1 MNNNVRLPL
10 LLDTL
15 SVYALHPLALWLF
28 QLACANR
35 HLAVMSMPVAI
46 LLLVACQ
53 TLATIAFLSY
63 VAARDERVS
72 GSVLE
77 RINPTQ
83 LYKFSV
89 LGVFYAAKL
98 IILYELLYLSQS
110 PLLCAFAA
118 QTANRTADT
127 RVYRETA
134 ARLLTFILLSYSIDG
149 NQLVLIYLVGDQCIS
164 LASAEYTRIVILGS
178 GMGTLDVLSASFP
191 PAQPSA
197 GVVATTKQNKVV
209 LSLFNHLQVYMFSM
223 LAMALVVM
231 AFHGGDAL
239 GWFEK
244 QNEIL
249 SSTQYQLLVADA
261 VFLCS
266 AKVLLASSSSSSS
279 SLSHAHTLIVI
290 HVVLIAQLAVQQH
303 TPNALIDTA
312 IVYLGFAGFTVVHW
326 RITAN
331 LKKT

>member
-1 MNNNVRLPL
+1 MPPERERKFPL

-15 SVYALHPLALWLF
+15 SVYALHPLALWFF
-28 QLACANR
+28 QLACHNR
-35 HLAVMSMPVAI
+35 HLAVLSMPVAI
-46 LLLVACQ
+46 LLFVACQ
-53 TLATIAFLSY
+53 TLVTITFLSY
-63 VAARDERVS
+63 VAARNERVS
-72 GSVLE
+72 GAVLE
-77 RINPTQ
+77 RINPAQ

-89 LGVFYAAKL
+89 LGIFYAAKL
-98 IILYELLYLSQS
+98 IILYELLYLTQS

-134 ARLLTFILLSYSIDG
+134 ARLLIFALVSYQIDRY
-149 NQLVLIYLVGDQCIS
+149 QLVLIYLIGDQCIS
-164 LASAEYTRIVILGS
+164 VASAEYTRIVILGS
-178 GMGTLDVLSASFP
+178 GMGTLDVLAVSFP
-191 PAQPSA
+191 PPSA
-197 GVVATTKQNKVV
+197 TVTTTKQNKIV

-249 SSTQYQLLVADA
+249 SSTQYQLLIADA

-266 AKVLLASSSSSSS
+266 AKVLLVALPASAAAATE
-279 SLSHAHTLIVI
+279 SHVHTLVII
-290 HVVLIAQLAVQQH
+290 HVVLVAQLAVH
-303 TPNALIDTA
+303 AHSPDALYETA
-312 IVYLGFAGFTVVHW
+312 MAYLGFAGFTVVHW

-331 LKKT
+331 